1 MKKIFFSLLFVLTNT
16 LILSAQ
22 QDNSPL
28 FKAGNTPDSIV
39 AIKTILPG
47 STDSETMT
55 VEVTDGW
62 AKIEGDIVL
71 GRIEELQGAAQD
83 RGDVI
88 LGNQFRWPNATIPY
102 ELGPGFTDEYYK
114 LIVASCEYVSGATHL
129 NLEQNP
135 FAPNRIIFNP
145 ALECSSLVGMQG
157 GAQLVSLKD
166 PFAPWNGGEGCYFTS
181 IIHEI
186 AHAAGLWHEQSR
198 VDRDVFVIVLTPNI
212 IPNQL
217 HNFDKHIND
226 GTPIGPYDFASVMH
240 YNSTFLSVNGQP
252 TIVALHGES
261 FGNATEYSDG
271 DVATINYLYPFR
283 ACQQEY
289 YPWLTVPVVSRPL
302 VYEAEKIVYANGVIV
317 SGNKITYDSGKEILL
332 KPGFEA
338 KGGSV
343 FLAVIEGC
351 GGVYQ
356 MTNSGDMDEWIY
368 DAEQHHQ
375 NPQSSAPTT
384 LKPTTTETT
393 TSIDVT
399 PNPFTSSTTITYT
412 LPVAQDID
420 IQIFNA
426 LGNLVAQPV
435 RQEQQTA
442 GLHEYNFE
450 ASGLSTGVYFLV
462 MQTGGQK
469 LTKRVVLSR

>member
-1 MKKIFFSLLFVLTNT
+1 MKKIIFSLLFVLANT
-16 LILSAQ
+16 FILSAQ

-28 FKAGNTPDSIV
+28 FKGGNTPDSIV
-39 AIKTILPG
+39 SITTILPG
-47 STDSETMT
+47 ATNPETMT

-88 LGNQFRWPNATIPY
+88 LGNQFRWPNATIYY
-102 ELGPGFTDEYYK
+102 ELGPGFTDEYLK

-129 NLEQNP
+129 YLEQNP

-145 ALECSSLVGMQG
+145 SLECSSLVGMHG

-166 PFAPWNGGEGCYFTS
+166 PFAPWNGGEGCYFPS

-198 VDRDVFVIVLTPNI
+198 VDRDLFVIVLTANI
-212 IPNQL
+212 IPIQL
-217 HNFDKHIND
+217 HNFNKHIND
-226 GTPIGPYDFASVMH
+226 GTPIGPYDFASLMH
-240 YNSTFLSVNGQP
+240 YNSTFLSANGQP
-252 TIVALHGES
+252 TMVAIHGES
-261 FGNATEYSDG
+261 FGDATEYSDG

-289 YPWLTVPVVSRPL
+289 YPTYPIPSVSRPL
-302 VYEAEKIVYANGVIV
+302 VFEAGIHIDANLTIAP
-317 SGNKITYDSGKEILL
+317 GNNITYDGGQEILL
-332 KPGFEA
+332 RPGFET
-338 KGGSV
+338 KENSV

-375 NPQSSAPTT
+375 NPESSAPTT
-384 LKPTTTETT
+384 LKPATTATTTNV
-393 TSIDVT
+393 DVT
-399 PNPFTSSTTITYT
+399 PNPFTTRTAITYT
-412 LPVAQDID
+412 LPVAQDVD

-450 ASGLSTGVYFLV
+450 ANDLPTGVYFLV
-462 MQTGGQK
+462 MQMGGQK
-469 LTKRVVLSR
+469 MTTRLVLSH